1 MAKLPIVRDQMD
13 KHVAT
18 LLPDTDILDAV
29 AFLVERRVT
38 GAPVVD
44 RGGKLIGILTET
56 DCLRLIAEG
65 VGGKLPRG
73 SVATYMTPDPE
84 TISPEMDIYF
94 AAGLFI
100 DRDFR
105 RFLVVD
111 NGKLVGAIT
120 RFDILRAVS
129 ANLALVGGRAPA
141 GGK

>member
-1 MAKLPIVRDQMD
+1 MD
-13 KHVAT
+13 KHVAS

-29 AFLVERRVT
+29 AFLVEKRVT

-44 RGGKLIGILTET
+44 RSGKLIGILTET

-65 VGGKLPRG
+65 IDGRLPRG
-73 SVATYMTPDPE
+73 SVAAYMTPDPE
-84 TISPEMDIYF
+84 SISPEMDIYY

-105 RFLVVD
+105 RFLVVED
-111 NGKLVGAIT
+111 GKLVGAIT

-129 ANLALVGGRAPA
+129 ANLALAGARAPA
-141 GGK
+141 GTK

>member
-13 KHVAT
+13 RHVAT
-18 LLPDTDILDAV
+18 LLPETDILDAV
-29 AFLVERRVT
+29 AFLVEKRVT

-65 VGGKLPRG
+65 IGGKLPRG
-73 SVATYMTPDPE
+73 TVATYMTPDPE
-84 TISPEMDIYF
+84 SISPEMDIYF

-105 RFLVVD
+105 RFLVVED
-111 NGKLVGAIT
+111 GKLVGAIT

-129 ANLALVGGRAPA
+129 ANLALAGGRTTAE
-141 GGK
+141 GK

>member
-1 MAKLPIVRDQMD
+1 MAKLPVVRDQMD

-18 LLPDTDILDAV
+18 LAPQDDILDAV
-29 AFLVERRVT
+29 AFLVEKRVT

-44 RGGKLIGILTET
+44 RAGKLVGILTET

-65 VGGKLPRG
+65 VDGKLPRG
-73 SVATYMTPDPE
+73 TVASYMTPDPE
-84 TISPEMDIYF
+84 TISPDMDIYF

-105 RFLVVD
+105 RFLVVED
-111 NGKLVGAIT
+111 GKLVGAIT

-129 ANLALVGGRAPA
+129 ANLAMAT
-141 GGK
+141 